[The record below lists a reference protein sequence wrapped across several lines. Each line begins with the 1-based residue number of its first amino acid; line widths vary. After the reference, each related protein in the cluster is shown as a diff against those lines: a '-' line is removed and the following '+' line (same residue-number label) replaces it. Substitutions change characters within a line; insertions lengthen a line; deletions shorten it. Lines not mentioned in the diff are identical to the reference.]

1 MTATQE
7 GTKILKT
14 DERGRVRT
22 TRARRQELLEE
33 FDRSGLAAPKF
44 AALTGLKYQTL
55 AGWLQRRRK
64 ERDEVAP
71 VVTPG
76 QESKVQWL
84 ETVMEKAQVPPTA
97 RACPL
102 VVRLPSGAVIEVAH
116 AAHAA
121 LVGEVLRSWERAG
134 AC

>member
-1 MTATQE
+1 MTAIKPGSE
-7 GTKILKT
+7 ILKT
-14 DERGRVRT
+14 DQRGRVRT

-64 ERDEVAP
+64 QRDELAP
-71 VVTPG
+71 AVLPG
-76 QESKVQWL
+76 AEPKVQWL
-84 ETVMEKAQVPPTA
+84 ETVMEKAQVTPA
-97 RACPL
+97 AL
-102 VVRLPSGAVIEVAH
+102 ASQLAVRLPSGVVIEVANT
-116 AAHAA
+116 AQAA
-121 LVGEVLRSWERAG
+121 LAGEVIRSWEKA